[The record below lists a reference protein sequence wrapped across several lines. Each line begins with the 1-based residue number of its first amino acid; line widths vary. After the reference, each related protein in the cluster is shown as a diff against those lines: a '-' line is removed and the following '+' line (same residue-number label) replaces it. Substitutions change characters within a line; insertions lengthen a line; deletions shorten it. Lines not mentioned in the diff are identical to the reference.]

1 MEIYLQQKQKNGESL
16 ELTLDNNFKIY
27 NRRTEKEFDRNNIKV
42 KDKLDLE
49 NVYKKQGEITFAED
63 GKVFVIRNI
72 HNEELKQELLSGEV
86 DFEIENIT
94 KKGNNYILT
103 GTIRDL
109 YYIND
114 YSLAES
120 FEIKVTVTNDTTVLG
135 VKGKLE
141 EQLKNLSTSDTLFI
155 TFNEKELK
163 KGNLLAENI
172 EVMGC

>member
-72 HNEELKQELLSGEV
+72 HNEELKQELISGEV
-86 DFEIENIT
+86 DFDIENIT
-94 KKGNNYILT
+94 KRGNNYILT

-120 FEIKVTVTNDTTVLG
+120 FEIEVTVTNDTTVLG

>member
-16 ELTLDNNFKIY
+16 KLTLDNNFKIY

-72 HNEELKQELLSGEV
+72 HNEELKQELISGEV
-86 DFEIENIT
+86 DFDIENIT
-94 KKGNNYILT
+94 KRGNNYILT

-120 FEIKVTVTNDTTVLG
+120 FEIEVTVTNDTTVLG

>member
-1 MEIYLQQKQKNGESL
+1 MYLQQKQRNGESF
-16 ELTLDNNFKIY
+16 ELTIPQGSKVFNK
-27 NRRTEKEFDRNNIKV
+27 RTNEEYDRNNIKV

-49 NVYKKQGEITFAED
+49 NVYKKQGKITFAED

-72 HNEELKQELLSGEV
+72 HNEELKQELISGEV
-86 DFEIENIT
+86 DFDIENIT
-94 KKGNNYILT
+94 KRGNNYILT

-120 FEIKVTVTNDTTVLG
+120 FEIEVTVTNDTTVLG
-135 VKGKLE
+135 VKGKPE

>member
-16 ELTLDNNFKIY
+16 KLTLDNNFKIY

-72 HNEELKQELLSGEV
+72 HNEELKQELISGEV
-86 DFEIENIT
+86 DFDIENIT
-94 KKGNNYILT
+94 KRGNNYILT

-120 FEIKVTVTNDTTVLG
+120 FEIEVTVTNDTTVLG

-141 EQLKNLSTSDTLFI
+141 EQLKNPSTSDTLFI